1 MSSPSP
7 KRSAPRS
14 TTTLKDSPHEPG
26 KRAARRREALARAL
40 FQGHGRRA
48 ADLDLRD
55 GAQKHRKADDRNRA
69 RARRGQSITRRADAR
84 HQPQHAAKEDAAAA
98 DQRLVSKLRRAL
110 LSVSD
115 KSGLVELAR
124 ALSALG
130 VSLLSTGGTAK
141 LLEHEAIAVTE
152 VSAYTGFAEM
162 LGGRVKTLH
171 PKIHGGLLARRDE
184 ANHMSA

>member
-40 FQGHGRRA
+40 FQGHGRRE
-48 ADLDLRD
+48 ADVDLRD
-55 GAQKHRKADDRNRA
+55 GAEEHREADDRDGA
-69 RARRGQSITRRADAR
+69 RPCRGEPVARRSDAG

-98 DQRLVSKLRRAL
+98 DQRVVSKARRAL

-115 KSGLVELAR
+115 KSG
-124 ALSALG
+124 
-130 VSLLSTGGTAK
+130 
-141 LLEHEAIAVTE
+141 
-152 VSAYTGFAEM
+152 
-162 LGGRVKTLH
+162 
-171 PKIHGGLLARRDE
+171 
-184 ANHMSA
+184 